1 MKDRESQ
8 KRRKRELE
16 EQKLYS
22 DIDELMSI
30 DPKLADAYVD
40 IMAKIQR

>member
-1 MKDRESQ
+1 MKERKSQ
-8 KRRKRELE
+8 ERMKRQSE

-30 DPKLADAYVD
+30 DPKLADAYMDVV
-40 IMAKIQR
+40 AKKQR